1 MGFGSWLRK
10 KINEY
15 DEKQKRKAEEKKYYG
30 QIKREEKAKESGRL
44 EARKDAAD
52 AERRETSGRTRSDN
66 FWEQVTGNRVYGT
79 KRKKRTY

>member
-15 DEKQKRKAEEKKYYG
+15 DEKQRRKAEERKYYE
-30 QIKREEKAKESGRL
+30 QIKREERTKELGRL
-44 EARKDAAD
+44 EARKDVAD